1 MNELHENSPQKVLL
15 ITRQELLIDVVSVYL
30 EGWFQ
35 SKVEVADT
43 SLKLEKAL
51 AEATSHQYALVIV
64 EDDKLMLA
72 AGKGLADLIS
82 PAIVIGRE
90 PASRPPSARRV
101 VYLKSPIDLQ
111 RLSDS
116 IHLLSQS
123 GGPAGR
129 SFCSVR
135 PQVLVMAG
143 KVLTQDI
150 YVQKSDGGY
159 DLVLK
164 KGDSID
170 FGEEL
175 MSRAGPR
182 KILFM
187 RSEDFTGFM
196 RSFTEELQELSG
208 GGRKMFDIG
217 SAVSITA
224 SVHEMLAE
232 ALPELGF
239 SPELQK
245 ATKASIDLVVSSIR
259 QDPRLNDLL
268 EALASNEA
276 EYLSWHSTTLCY
288 LACRLSSLMT
298 WDSANTHYKLSLAA
312 YLHDI
317 TLRNRELHQ
326 VKTLE
331 ELAAINTSEAAK
343 EEFREHAHA
352 AAAIARSM
360 KDFPGDVDHIIAQHH
375 ELPSGKGF
383 PLGISHTKI
392 SPLAAVFIVAH
403 DLTDEL
409 FEKREKLRL
418 RESVARLEKV
428 YTQGYFKRVIQAL
441 KELSNGQD
449 AVT

>member
-1 MNELHENSPQKVLL
+1 MMNEASPKKVLL
-15 ITRQELLIDVVSVYL
+15 VTRQDLLIDVVSVYL

-43 SLKLEKAL
+43 SLKLEKSL
-51 AEATSHQYALVIV
+51 AEGTGQEYALVIV

-72 AGKGLADLIS
+72 AGKSLADLMA

-90 PASRPPSARRV
+90 PASRPASGRRIL
-101 VYLKSPIDLQ
+101 YLKSPIDLQ

-116 IHLLSQS
+116 IHLLSQVN
-123 GGPAGR
+123 GPGMR

-143 KVLTQDI
+143 KTLAQDI
-150 YVQKSDGGY
+150 YVQKTDGGY
-159 DLVLK
+159 ELLLS
-164 KGDSID
+164 KGENFD
-170 FGEEL
+170 FNEEL
-175 MSRAGPR
+175 LGRVGPR
-182 KILFM
+182 KMLFM
-187 RSEDFTGFM
+187 RGEDFSGFM
-196 RSFTEELQELSG
+196 KSFAEELQELSG
-208 GGRKMFDIG
+208 SGRQIFNLG
-217 SAVSITA
+217 NSVSVSA

-239 SPELQK
+239 TPELQK
-245 ATKASIDLVVSSIR
+245 ATKASIDLVMSSIR
-259 QDPRLNDLL
+259 QDPRLKDLL
-268 EALASNEA
+268 EALAKNEA
-276 EYLSWHSTTLCY
+276 EYLSWHSTTLCF

-298 WDSANTHYKLSLAA
+298 WDSANTHYKLSLAS

-317 TLRNRELHQ
+317 TIGNISLHRI
-326 VKTLE
+326 KTLE
-331 ELAAINTSEAAK
+331 ELAATDAPEEDK
-343 EEFREHAHA
+343 EQFREHAHA
-352 AAAIARSM
+352 AAALSRTM

-383 PLGISHTKI
+383 PLGIGHTKI

-409 FEKREKLRL
+409 YEKREGLKL
-418 RESVARLEKV
+418 RESVARLEKT

-441 KELSNGQD
+441 KELSSGQD
-449 AVT
+449 SALS